1 MYLTIACLCLLT
13 SVKHVASKRWWEAR
27 IHGLIRRMKLP
38 LEIFIGLR
46 YTRAKRRNHF
56 ISFISMIS
64 MLGVA
69 LGVMALI
76 VVLSVM
82 NGFENELRG
91 RILGM
96 VSHITVS
103 GFGGPLQDW
112 QPLRRQ
118 AMEHPDVIAGAPYIE
133 AEAMISNLSSV
144 SGALIR
150 GIDPGYETAVSEIH
164 ENMQFGELTD
174 LVAGEYGI
182 VLGSGLANTLDV
194 VPGDRVTM
202 VTPQATASPLGFLPR
217 LRRFKVVGIF
227 EIGVYEYDRSS
238 AIIHY
243 QDASKLFRLDGG
255 VSGLRLKLN
264 DLDLAPQVRQDLKQS
279 IGLQYWVSDWTLR
292 HSNYFQAVRT
302 EKTVMFVILSLIVA
316 VAAFNIVSTLVMVVT
331 DKQADIAILRTL
343 GMSPL
348 SVMWVFMVQGT
359 LIGLIGTLL
368 GLGSGILIAS
378 YIDVIVPA
386 LEQFF
391 QTQFLPRG
399 VYPITE
405 LPAEMKRADVIKIG
419 LLSFGISIIATLYPA
434 LRASRTRPAEALSYE

>member
-1 MYLTIACLCLLT
+1 MAYAEQCR
-13 SVKHVASKRWWEAR
+13 SPRRWWAIT
-27 IHGLIRRMKLP
+27 IHGLIRRMNLP

-56 ISFISMIS
+56 ISFITLIS
-64 MLGVA
+64 MFGIA

-82 NGFENELRG
+82 NGFEKELRG

-96 VSHITVS
+96 VSHVTVAS
-103 GFGGPLQDW
+103 FGGPLKDW
-112 QPLRRQ
+112 QTLREETL
-118 AMEHPDVIAGAPYIE
+118 EHASVIGSAPYIE
-133 AEAMISNLSSV
+133 AEAMLYNSSSV

-150 GIDPGYETAVSEIH
+150 GIDPQFETQVSELH
-164 ENMQFGELTD
+164 QNMEYGQLSD

-182 VLGSGLANTLDV
+182 ILGSGLADALDV

-202 VTPQATASPLGFLPR
+202 ITPQATASPVGFLPR

-238 AIIHY
+238 ALIHR
-243 QDASKLFRLDGG
+243 QDASRLFRLDGG
-255 VSGLRLKLN
+255 VTGLRLKLD
-264 DLDLAPQVRQDLKQS
+264 DLDLAPRVRRDLKKS
-279 IGLQYWVSDWTLR
+279 IGLEYWVSDWTLR
-292 HSNYFQAVRT
+292 HRNYFKAVHT
-302 EKTVMFVILSLIVA
+302 EKTVMFIILSLIVA

-331 DKQADIAILRTL
+331 DKQSDIAILRTL

-348 SVMWVFMVQGT
+348 SIMWIFMVQGT

-368 GLGSGILIAS
+368 GLASGVLIAS
-378 YIDVIVPA
+378 NIDVIIPA
-386 LEQFF
+386 LEHFF

-399 VYPITE
+399 VYPITD
-405 LPAEMKRADVIKIG
+405 LPAEMKQSDIVKIT
-419 LLSFGISIIATLYPA
+419 LLSFLVSVVATLYPA
-434 LRASRTRPAEALSYE
+434 LRASKTRPAEALSYE

>member
-1 MYLTIACLCLLT
+1 
-13 SVKHVASKRWWEAR
+13 
-27 IHGLIRRMKLP
+27 MKLP
-38 LEIFIGLR
+38 LEIFVGLR

-56 ISFISMIS
+56 ISFISAIS
-64 MLGVA
+64 MLGIA

-96 VSHITVS
+96 VSHVTVS
-103 GFGGPLQDW
+103 SFGGPLKDW
-112 QPLRRQ
+112 ESLRDQ
-118 AMEHPDVIAGAPYIE
+118 TMTHPEVVGGAPYIE

-150 GIDPGYETAVSEIH
+150 GIDPAYENGVSEIH
-164 ENMQFGELTD
+164 DNMEFGALTD

-182 VLGSGLANTLDV
+182 VLGSGLANSLDV

-202 VTPQATASPLGFLPR
+202 VTPQATSSPLGFLPR

-238 AIIHY
+238 ALIHHR
-243 QDASKLFRLDGG
+243 DASRLFRLDGG
-255 VSGLRLKLN
+255 VTGLRLKLE
-264 DLDLAPQVRQDLKQS
+264 DLDLAPQVREELKQT

-292 HSNYFQAVRT
+292 HSNYFKAVRT
-302 EKTVMFVILSLIVA
+302 EKTVMFIILSLIVA
-316 VAAFNIVSTLVMVVT
+316 VAAFNIVSTLMMVVT

-359 LIGLIGTLL
+359 LIGLIGTLF
-368 GLGSGILIAS
+368 GLVSGIAVAS
-378 YIDVIVPA
+378 HIDVIIPA

-399 VYPITE
+399 VYPITD
-405 LPAEMKRADVIKIG
+405 LPSEMKQADIIKIA
-419 LLSFGISIIATLYPA
+419 LLSFGISVIATLYPA
-434 LRASRTRPAEALSYE
+434 LRASKTRPAEALSYE

>member
-1 MYLTIACLCLLT
+1 M
-13 SVKHVASKRWWEAR
+13 SQQQWWQVH
-27 IHGLIRRMKLP
+27 IHALIRRMKMP
-38 LEIFIGLR
+38 LEVFVGLR

-56 ISFISMIS
+56 ISFITMIS
-64 MLGVA
+64 MLGIA

-96 VSHITVS
+96 VSHVTVS
-103 GFGGPLQDW
+103 SFRGPLQEW
-112 QPLRRQ
+112 QSLREQ
-118 AMEHPDVIAGAPYIE
+118 TLEHPAVIGGAPYTE
-133 AEAMISNLSSV
+133 AEAMISNRSSV

-150 GIDPGYETAVSEIH
+150 GIDPEFETGVSEIH
-164 ENMQFGELTD
+164 QNMKFGELGD
-174 LVAGEYGI
+174 LVAGDYGI
-182 VLGSGLANTLDV
+182 ILGSGLANTLDV

-202 VTPQATASPLGFLPR
+202 VTPQATSSPLGFLPR

-238 AIIHY
+238 AIIHH
-243 QDASKLFRLDGG
+243 QDASRLFRLDGG
-255 VSGLRLKLN
+255 VSGLRLKLD
-264 DLDLAPQVRQDLKQS
+264 DLDLAPQVRHDLKQS
-279 IGLQYWVSDWTLR
+279 IGLEYWVSDWTLR
-292 HSNYFQAVRT
+292 HSNYFKAVRT
-302 EKTVMFVILSLIVA
+302 EKTVMFIILSLIVA

-331 DKQADIAILRTL
+331 DKQSDIAILRTL

-348 SVMWVFMVQGT
+348 SIMWVFMVQGT

-368 GLGSGILIAS
+368 GLVSGIVVAS
-378 YIDVIVPA
+378 HIDVIVPA

-399 VYPITE
+399 VYPITD
-405 LPAEMKRADVIKIG
+405 LPAEMKQSDIIKIA

-434 LRASRTRPAEALSYE
+434 LRASKTRPAEALSYE

>member
-1 MYLTIACLCLLT
+1 
-13 SVKHVASKRWWEAR
+13 
-27 IHGLIRRMKLP
+27 MKLP
-38 LEIFIGLR
+38 LEIFVGLR

-56 ISFISMIS
+56 ISFISTIS
-64 MLGVA
+64 MLGIA

-82 NGFENELRG
+82 NGFEKELRG

-96 VSHITVS
+96 VSHVTVS
-103 GFGGPLQDW
+103 SFGGPMQDW
-112 QPLRRQ
+112 QSLRDQ
-118 AMEHPDVIAGAPYIE
+118 TLKHPAVIGGAPYIE

-150 GIDPGYETAVSEIH
+150 GIDPEYESGVSEIH
-164 ENMQFGELTD
+164 ENMEFGALTD

-182 VLGSGLANTLDV
+182 VLGSGLANSLDV

-202 VTPQATASPLGFLPR
+202 VTPQATSSPLGFLPR

-238 AIIHY
+238 ALIHY
-243 QDASKLFRLDGG
+243 RDASRLFRLGGG
-255 VSGLRLKLN
+255 VTGLRLKLD
-264 DLDLAPQVRQDLKQS
+264 DLDLAPLVREELKQS
-279 IGLQYWVSDWTLR
+279 IGLEYWVSDWTLR
-292 HSNYFQAVRT
+292 HSNYFKAVRT
-302 EKTVMFVILSLIVA
+302 EKTVMFIILSLIVA
-316 VAAFNIVSTLVMVVT
+316 VAAFNIVSTLMMVVT

-359 LIGLIGTLL
+359 LIGLIGTLF
-368 GLGSGILIAS
+368 GLVSGVAVAS
-378 YIDVIVPA
+378 HIDVIIPA

-399 VYPITE
+399 VYPITD
-405 LPAEMKRADVIKIG
+405 LPSEMKQADIIKIS
-419 LLSFGISIIATLYPA
+419 LLSFGISVIATLYPA
-434 LRASRTRPAEALSYE
+434 LRASKTRPAEALSYE

>member
-1 MYLTIACLCLLT
+1 M
-13 SVKHVASKRWWEAR
+13 SQQQWWQVH
-27 IHGLIRRMKLP
+27 IHGLIRGMKMP
-38 LEIFIGLR
+38 LEVFVGLR

-56 ISFISMIS
+56 ISFITMIS
-64 MLGVA
+64 MLGIA

-96 VSHITVS
+96 VSHVTVS
-103 GFGGPLQDW
+103 SFRGPLQDW
-112 QPLRRQ
+112 ETLREETL
-118 AMEHPDVIAGAPYIE
+118 EHPSVTGGAPYTE

-150 GIDPGYETAVSEIH
+150 GIDPEYEAGVSKIH
-164 ENMQFGELTD
+164 ENMKFGELGD
-174 LVAGEYGI
+174 LVAGDYGI
-182 VLGSGLANTLDV
+182 ILGSGLANTLDV

-202 VTPQATASPLGFLPR
+202 ITPQATSSPLGFLPR

-243 QDASKLFRLDGG
+243 EDASRLFRLDGG
-255 VSGLRLKLN
+255 VSGLRLKLD

-279 IGLQYWVSDWTLR
+279 IGLEYWVSDWTLR
-292 HSNYFQAVRT
+292 HSNYFKAVRT
-302 EKTVMFVILSLIVA
+302 EKTVMFIILSLIVA

-331 DKQADIAILRTL
+331 DKQSDIAILRTL

-348 SVMWVFMVQGT
+348 SIMWVFMVQGT

-368 GLGSGILIAS
+368 GLVSGVVVAS
-378 YIDVIVPA
+378 HIDVIVPA

-399 VYPITE
+399 VYPITD
-405 LPAEMKRADVIKIG
+405 LPAEMKQSDIIKIT
-419 LLSFGISIIATLYPA
+419 LLSFGISIVATLYPA
-434 LRASRTRPAEALSYE
+434 LRASKTRPAEALSYE

>member
-1 MYLTIACLCLLT
+1 M
-13 SVKHVASKRWWEAR
+13 SQQQWWEVL
-27 IHGLIRRMKLP
+27 IHGLIRRMKMP
-38 LEIFIGLR
+38 LEVFVGLR

-56 ISFISMIS
+56 ISFITMIS
-64 MLGVA
+64 MLGIA

-82 NGFENELRG
+82 NGFEKELRG

-96 VSHITVS
+96 VSHVTVS
-103 GFGGPLQDW
+103 SFRGPLQDW
-112 QPLRRQ
+112 QSLREETL
-118 AMEHPDVIAGAPYIE
+118 EHPAVIGGAPYTE

-150 GIDPGYETAVSEIH
+150 GIDPEYETGVSEIH
-164 ENMQFGELTD
+164 ENMEFGELSD
-174 LVAGEYGI
+174 LVAGDYGI
-182 VLGSGLANTLDV
+182 ILGSGLANTLDV

-202 VTPQATASPLGFLPR
+202 ITPQATSSPLGFLPR

-243 QDASKLFRLDGG
+243 EDASRLFRLDGG

-279 IGLQYWVSDWTLR
+279 IGLEYWVSDWTLR
-292 HSNYFQAVRT
+292 HSNYFKAVRT
-302 EKTVMFVILSLIVA
+302 EKTVMFIILSLIVA

-331 DKQADIAILRTL
+331 DKQSDIAILRTL

-348 SVMWVFMVQGT
+348 SIMWVFMVQGT

-368 GLGSGILIAS
+368 GLVSGVVVAS
-378 YIDVIVPA
+378 HIDVIVPA

-399 VYPITE
+399 VYPITD
-405 LPAEMKRADVIKIG
+405 LPAEMKQSDIIKIT
-419 LLSFGISIIATLYPA
+419 LLSFGISIVATLYPA
-434 LRASRTRPAEALSYE
+434 LRASKTRPAEALSYE

>member
-1 MYLTIACLCLLT
+1 
-13 SVKHVASKRWWEAR
+13 
-27 IHGLIRRMKLP
+27 MKLP
-38 LEIFIGLR
+38 LEIFVGLR

-56 ISFISMIS
+56 ISFISAIS
-64 MLGVA
+64 MLGIA

-96 VSHITVS
+96 VSHVTVS

-112 QPLRRQ
+112 ESLRDQ
-118 AMEHPDVIAGAPYIE
+118 TMKHPEVIGGAPYIE

-150 GIDPGYETAVSEIH
+150 GIDPAYEDGVSEIH
-164 ENMQFGELTD
+164 DNMEFGALTD

-182 VLGSGLANTLDV
+182 VLGSGLANSLDV

-202 VTPQATASPLGFLPR
+202 VTPQATSSPLGFLPR

-238 AIIHY
+238 ALIHH
-243 QDASKLFRLDGG
+243 QDASRLFRLDGG
-255 VSGLRLKLN
+255 VTGLRLKLE
-264 DLDLAPQVRQDLKQS
+264 DLDLAPQVREELKQT

-292 HSNYFQAVRT
+292 HSNYFKAVRT
-302 EKTVMFVILSLIVA
+302 EKTVMFIILSLIVA
-316 VAAFNIVSTLVMVVT
+316 VAAFNIVSTLMMVVT

-359 LIGLIGTLL
+359 LIGLIGT
-368 GLGSGILIAS
+368 AS
-378 YIDVIVPA
+378 PW
-386 LEQFF
+386 
-391 QTQFLPRG
+391 PH
-399 VYPITE
+399 
-405 LPAEMKRADVIKIG
+405 
-419 LLSFGISIIATLYPA
+419 ISM
-434 LRASRTRPAEALSYE
+434 

>member
-1 MYLTIACLCLLT
+1 M
-13 SVKHVASKRWWEAR
+13 SQQQWWEVD
-27 IHGLIRRMKLP
+27 IHALIRRMKMP
-38 LEIFIGLR
+38 LEVFVGLR

-56 ISFISMIS
+56 ISFITMIS
-64 MLGVA
+64 MLGIA

-96 VSHITVS
+96 VSHVTVS
-103 GFGGPLQDW
+103 SFRGPLQEW
-112 QPLRRQ
+112 QSLREETL
-118 AMEHPDVIAGAPYIE
+118 EHPAVIGGAPYTE
-133 AEAMISNLSSV
+133 AEAMISNMSSV

-150 GIDPGYETAVSEIH
+150 GIDPEFETGVSEIH
-164 ENMQFGELTD
+164 ENMEFGELGD
-174 LVAGEYGI
+174 LVAGDYGI
-182 VLGSGLANTLDV
+182 ILGSGLANTLDV

-202 VTPQATASPLGFLPR
+202 VTPQATSSPLGFLPR

-243 QDASKLFRLDGG
+243 ADASRLFRLDGG
-255 VSGLRLKLN
+255 VSGLRLKLD

-279 IGLQYWVSDWTLR
+279 IGLEYWVSDWTLR
-292 HSNYFQAVRT
+292 HSNYFKAVQT
-302 EKTVMFVILSLIVA
+302 EKTVMFIILSLIVA

-331 DKQADIAILRTL
+331 DKQSDIAILRTL

-348 SVMWVFMVQGT
+348 SIMWVFMVQGT

-368 GLGSGILIAS
+368 GLVSGIVVAS
-378 YIDVIVPA
+378 HIDVIVPA

-399 VYPITE
+399 VYPITD
-405 LPAEMKRADVIKIG
+405 LPAEMKQSDIIKIA
-419 LLSFGISIIATLYPA
+419 LLSFGISIVATLYPA
-434 LRASRTRPAEALSYE
+434 LRASKTRPAEALSYE

>member
-1 MYLTIACLCLLT
+1 M
-13 SVKHVASKRWWEAR
+13 SQQQWWEVL
-27 IHGLIRRMKLP
+27 IHGLIRRMKMP
-38 LEIFIGLR
+38 LEVFVGLR

-56 ISFISMIS
+56 ISFITMIS
-64 MLGVA
+64 MLGIA

-82 NGFENELRG
+82 NGFEKELRG

-96 VSHITVS
+96 VSHVTVS
-103 GFGGPLQDW
+103 SFRGPLQDW
-112 QPLRRQ
+112 QTLREETL
-118 AMEHPDVIAGAPYIE
+118 EHPAVIGGAPYTE

-150 GIDPGYETAVSEIH
+150 GIDPEYETGVSEIH
-164 ENMQFGELTD
+164 ENMEFGQLSD
-174 LVAGEYGI
+174 LVAGDYGI
-182 VLGSGLANTLDV
+182 ILGSGLANTLDV

-202 VTPQATASPLGFLPR
+202 VTPQATSSPLGFLPR

-243 QDASKLFRLDGG
+243 EDASRLFRLDGG
-255 VSGLRLKLN
+255 VSGLRLKLD

-279 IGLQYWVSDWTLR
+279 IGLEYWVSDWTLR
-292 HSNYFQAVRT
+292 HSNYFKAVRT
-302 EKTVMFVILSLIVA
+302 EKTVMFIILSLIVA

-331 DKQADIAILRTL
+331 DKQSDIAILRTL

-348 SVMWVFMVQGT
+348 SIMWVFMVQGT

-368 GLGSGILIAS
+368 GLVSGIVVAS
-378 YIDVIVPA
+378 HIDVIVPA

-399 VYPITE
+399 VYPITD
-405 LPAEMKRADVIKIG
+405 LPAEMKQSDIIKIA
-419 LLSFGISIIATLYPA
+419 LLSFGISIVATLYPA
-434 LRASRTRPAEALSYE
+434 LRASKTRPAEALSYE

>member
-1 MYLTIACLCLLT
+1 M
-13 SVKHVASKRWWEAR
+13 SQQQWWEVH
-27 IHGLIRRMKLP
+27 IHALIRRMKMP
-38 LEIFIGLR
+38 LEVFVGLR

-56 ISFISMIS
+56 ISFITMIS
-64 MLGVA
+64 MLGIA

-96 VSHITVS
+96 VSHVTVS
-103 GFGGPLQDW
+103 SFRGPLQEW
-112 QPLRRQ
+112 QSLREETL
-118 AMEHPDVIAGAPYIE
+118 EHPAVIGGAPYTE

-150 GIDPGYETAVSEIH
+150 GIDPEYETGVSEIH
-164 ENMQFGELTD
+164 ENMEFGELGD
-174 LVAGEYGI
+174 LVAGDYGI
-182 VLGSGLANTLDV
+182 ILGSGLANTLDV

-202 VTPQATASPLGFLPR
+202 VTPQATSSPLGFLPR

-243 QDASKLFRLDGG
+243 ADASRLFRLDGG
-255 VSGLRLKLN
+255 VSGLRLKLD

-279 IGLQYWVSDWTLR
+279 IGLEYWVSDWTLR
-292 HSNYFQAVRT
+292 HSNYFKAVQT
-302 EKTVMFVILSLIVA
+302 EKTVMFIILSLIVA

-331 DKQADIAILRTL
+331 DKQSDIAILRTL

-348 SVMWVFMVQGT
+348 SIMWVFMVQGT

-368 GLGSGILIAS
+368 GLVSGIVVAS
-378 YIDVIVPA
+378 HIDVIVPA

-399 VYPITE
+399 VYPITD
-405 LPAEMKRADVIKIG
+405 LPAEMKQSDIIKIA
-419 LLSFGISIIATLYPA
+419 LLSFGISIVATLYPA
-434 LRASRTRPAEALSYE
+434 LRASKTRPAEALSYE

>member
-1 MYLTIACLCLLT
+1 
-13 SVKHVASKRWWEAR
+13 
-27 IHGLIRRMKLP
+27 MKLP
-38 LEIFIGLR
+38 LEIFVGLR
-46 YTRAKRRNHF
+46 YTKAKRRNHF
-56 ISFISMIS
+56 ISFISAIS
-64 MLGVA
+64 MLGIA

-96 VSHITVS
+96 VSHVTVS
-103 GFGGPLQDW
+103 SFGGPMQDW
-112 QPLRRQ
+112 QSLRDQ
-118 AMEHPDVIAGAPYIE
+118 TMKHPAVIGGAPYIE

-150 GIDPGYETAVSEIH
+150 GIDPEYESGVSEIH
-164 ENMQFGELTD
+164 ENMEFGALTD

-182 VLGSGLANTLDV
+182 VLGSGLANSLDV

-202 VTPQATASPLGFLPR
+202 VTPQATSSPLGFLPR

-238 AIIHY
+238 ALIHY
-243 QDASKLFRLDGG
+243 RDASRLFRLDGG
-255 VSGLRLKLN
+255 VTGLRLKLD
-264 DLDLAPQVRQDLKQS
+264 DLDLAPLVREELKQN
-279 IGLQYWVSDWTLR
+279 IGLKYWVSDWTLR
-292 HSNYFQAVRT
+292 HSNYFKAVRT
-302 EKTVMFVILSLIVA
+302 EKAVMFIILSLIVA
-316 VAAFNIVSTLVMVVT
+316 VAAFNIVSTLMMVVT

-368 GLGSGILIAS
+368 GLVSGVAVAS
-378 YIDVIVPA
+378 NIDVIIPA

-399 VYPITE
+399 VYPITD
-405 LPAEMKRADVIKIG
+405 LPSEMKQADIIKIS
-419 LLSFGISIIATLYPA
+419 LLSFGISVIATLYPA
-434 LRASRTRPAEALSYE
+434 LRASKTRPAEALSYE